1 MPFNNN
7 KNLKDKNN
15 LVRATCC
22 APPYRDHTN
31 FNYENDQNND
41 NVTEP
46 LHYMSNQSNNW
57 TSEQLTREVINGN
70 LSGYEVAQMD
80 NILNTTLIQ
89 TDNASS
95 SNSQEDN
102 NNNNTNNDDSRSE
115 SSNTHNNREHIRI
128 SNILIS
134 QKISMNVNLL
144 NNDS

>member
-1 MPFNNN
+1 
-7 KNLKDKNN
+7 
-15 LVRATCC
+15 
-22 APPYRDHTN
+22 
-31 FNYENDQNND
+31 
-41 NVTEP
+41 
-46 LHYMSNQSNNW
+46 
-57 TSEQLTREVINGN
+57 
-70 LSGYEVAQMD
+70 MD

-89 TDNASS
+89 TDNPSS

-115 SSNTHNNREHIRI
+115 SSNTQNNREHIRI